1 MITASEG
8 CSHEMV
14 NSSSLTNTRQADIPA
29 TETFAQSDILV
40 HCADVPW
47 DWVHLFSPADGHHV
61 SQHTKHLVEA
71 GAFVDALDDG
81 CQEVYGQDGDG
92 RPRHALV
99 LPLQH
104 AVEGAS
110 CGGKH
115 HHCNTYQ
122 GNFTRGNELWGQTP

>member
-1 MITASEG
+1 
-8 CSHEMV
+8 MV
-14 NSSSLTNTRQADIPA
+14 NSISLPCINQADSHA
-29 TETFAQSDILV
+29 TETFAQSVILF
-40 HCADVPW
+40 HCADTPW

-61 SQHTKHLVEA
+61 SQHAKHLVEA

-81 CQEVYGQDGDG
+81 GQEVCGQDGDG

-110 CGGKH
+110 CGGKC
-115 HHCNTYQ
+115 HHCNTHPQ
-122 GNFTRGNELWGQTP
+122 G